1 MQDNNIVNIEYNR
14 MFANYPD
21 VVDVPQLQSML
32 GGIGKQSTYKLL
44 KNSAIKSIKIG
55 KIYRIPKVNVIS
67 YLTKIWSFTY

>member
-1 MQDNNIVNIEYNR
+1 MPDKHTEDIVYSR
-14 MFANYPD
+14 MFASYPD

-44 KNSAIKSIKIG
+44 KNRNIKSIKIG

-67 YLTKIWSFTY
+67 YLTKV

>member
-1 MQDNNIVNIEYNR
+1 MQDKNIVNIEYTR

-21 VVDVPQLQSML
+21 VVDVPQLQTML

-55 KIYRIPKVNVIS
+55 KIYRIPKISVIS
-67 YLTKIWSFTY
+67 YLTKI

>member
-1 MQDNNIVNIEYNR
+1 MQDKNTVDIVYSR

-44 KNSAIKSIKIG
+44 KNSAIKSIRIG

-67 YLTKIWSFTY
+67 YLTRI

>member
-1 MQDNNIVNIEYNR
+1 MPNKDTTDIVYS
-14 MFANYPD
+14 MFVNYPD

-44 KNSAIKSIKIG
+44 KNSTIKSIKIG

-67 YLTKIWSFTY
+67 YLTKV

>member
-1 MQDNNIVNIEYNR
+1 MQDKNIVNIEYNR

-55 KIYRIPKVNVIS
+55 KIYRIPKINVIS
-67 YLTKIWSFTY
+67 YLTKI

>member
-1 MQDNNIVNIEYNR
+1 MQDKNIVNIEYNR
-14 MFANYPD
+14 MFSNYPD

-44 KNSAIKSIKIG
+44 KNSAIKSIRIG

-67 YLTKIWSFTY
+67 YLTRI

>member
-1 MQDNNIVNIEYNR
+1 MQDKNTVDIVYSR

-21 VVDVPQLQSML
+21 VVDVPQLQLML

-44 KNSAIKSIKIG
+44 KNSAIKSIRIG

-67 YLTKIWSFTY
+67 YLTRI

>member
-1 MQDNNIVNIEYNR
+1 MQDKNTVDIVYSR

-44 KNSAIKSIKIG
+44 KNSAIKSIRIG

-67 YLTKIWSFTY
+67 YLTRL

>member
-1 MQDNNIVNIEYNR
+1 MQDKNIVNIEYNR
-14 MFANYPD
+14 MFSNYPD

-55 KIYRIPKVNVIS
+55 KIYRIPKINVIS
-67 YLTKIWSFTY
+67 YLTKVWSFTY